1 MNYQSTETFPWTQ
14 AFAWA
19 LAIIVLLASPILFAE
34 EASDAEERVT
44 LNSHYIQE
52 GRDQATPDKV
62 TTNESQTMSQPA
74 EKPLQR
80 DTSAL
85 RSVKQQA
92 TLSQASVPNIDFWF
106 YDVDVDIYG
115 DRDIDGFYTTVD
127 VWFDADTYHTLEEVY
142 AVLYLSFEG
151 GPWEEYAATEDFWI
165 RGASGNDDY
174 VIISDLVSGYPTGSY
189 DLLIELFDAWDD
201 SFVAYIGPEDTSQL
215 ALLTL
220 EDEQRDAAI
229 GPAPR
234 PEVVSRGGG
243 GAVDVFTLAF
253 FVLASVTAGVAAV
266 RRRRQPGS
274 LEQTSLQA
282 QPVRRGRSA

>member
-1 MNYQSTETFPWTQ
+1 MSNQSSETFTWPQ

-19 LAIIVLLASPILFAE
+19 LAVVTILASTVLLAAE
-34 EASDAEERVT
+34 AESDEKRVI
-44 LNSHYIQE
+44 LNSHYLQD
-52 GRDQATPDKV
+52 GREQTTPDKV
-62 TTNESQTMSQPA
+62 TTHESDATPQPTAKPMS
-74 EKPLQR
+74 R

-85 RSVKQQA
+85 RSVKQQSTA
-92 TLSQASVPNIDFWF
+92 SESSVPNIDFWF

-115 DRDIDGFYTTVD
+115 DRDIDGYYTTVD

-142 AVLYLSFEG
+142 AVLYLSYEG
-151 GPWEEYAATEDFWI
+151 GPWEEYADTEDFWI
-165 RGASGNDDY
+165 RGSSANDDY

-201 SFVAYIGPEDTSQL
+201 SFVAYIGPEDASDL
-215 ALLTL
+215 SLLTL

-243 GAVDVFTLAF
+243 GATDAFTLAF
-253 FVLASVTAGVAAV
+253 LVLASVAAGVAAV

-274 LEQTSLQA
+274 LRRALSPVR
-282 QPVRRGRSA
+282 PVRRGRSA